1 MSYENV
7 LVEKRDQIGFITL
20 NRPQAMN
27 TFNVPFARELNDA
40 LWEMEQDPEVRVVVI
55 DANGKHFS
63 TGISL
68 DEFKGKTN
76 KEYREFIHLMDEHN
90 HTIAKM
96 KKPVIASVKGY
107 ALANGAGLSFACDL
121 TVAAEDAKFGTT
133 AINVGLIC
141 LGPAAPLARNVGRK
155 KALEMVLTGDI
166 IPAAEAQRLGL
177 VNKVVPP
184 DQLEAA
190 TLELATKLAAKSPL
204 ALQIGKAGHLWDAR
218 CPLPP
223 GPGHAG
229 RHVCGPV
236 QHGRCGGRGQGVSGE
251 EKTGVAGTL
260 TAQRFLRPA
269 GSEIQKGCQ
278 VNNDEPRR
286 GNEKSWIQF
295 LGQLR
300 RERVLYEMDQT
311 PGQAGLYRRP

>member
-1 MSYENV
+1 MSDANV

-40 LWEMEQDPEVRVVVI
+40 LWEMEKDPEVRVVVI

-63 TGISL
+63 AGISL

-76 KEYREFIHLMDEHN
+76 KEYREFIRLMDEHN

-141 LGPAAPLARNVGRK
+141 LGPAAPLARNVGLK

-166 IPAAEAQRLGL
+166 ISAAEAQRLGL
-177 VNKVVPP
+177 VNRVVPP

-204 ALQIGKAGHLWDAR
+204 ALQIGKAGIYGMQNVPYNQALDMLSDRFAALCSTEDAEEGVKAFLEKR
-218 CPLPP
+218 K
-223 GPGHAG
+223 
-229 RHVCGPV
+229 PV
-236 QHGRCGGRGQGVSGE
+236 
-251 EKTGVAGTL
+251 
-260 TAQRFLRPA
+260 
-269 GSEIQKGCQ
+269 
-278 VNNDEPRR
+278 
-286 GNEKSWIQF
+286 W
-295 LGQLR
+295 
-300 RERVLYEMDQT
+300 RER
-311 PGQAGLYRRP
+311 

>member
-1 MSYENV
+1 MSEPNV

-27 TFNVPFARELNDA
+27 TFNIPFARELNDA
-40 LWEMEQDPEVRVVVI
+40 LWDLEKDPEVRVVVI

-68 DEFKGKTN
+68 DEFKGKTS

-141 LGPAAPLARNVGRK
+141 LGPAAPLARNVGLK

-166 IPAAEAQRLGL
+166 ISAAEAQRLGL
-177 VNKVVPP
+177 VNQVVPA
-184 DQLEAA
+184 DKLAEA
-190 TLELATKLAAKSPL
+190 TLELAGKLAAKSPL
-204 ALQIGKAGHLWDAR
+204 ALQAGKSGLYAMQNVTYPQALDLLSDRFAALCCTEDAEE
-218 CPLPP
+218 
-223 GPGHAG
+223 
-229 RHVCGPV
+229 
-236 QHGRCGGRGQGVSGE
+236 GVKAFL
-251 EKTGVAGTL
+251 EK
-260 TAQRFLRPA
+260 RKP
-269 GSEIQKGCQ
+269 E
-278 VNNDEPRR
+278 
-286 GNEKSWIQF
+286 W
-295 LGQLR
+295 
-300 RERVLYEMDQT
+300 RER
-311 PGQAGLYRRP
+311 

>member
-27 TFNVPFARELNDA
+27 TYNVPFARELNDA
-40 LWEMEQDPEVRVVVI
+40 LWEMDRDPEVRVVVI
-55 DANGKHFS
+55 DANGKNFS

-141 LGPAAPLARNVGRK
+141 LGPAAPLVRNVGRK

-166 IPAAEAQRLGL
+166 FPAAEAQRLGL

-190 TLELATKLAAKSPL
+190 TLELATRLAAKSPL
-204 ALQIGKAGHLWDAR
+204 ALQIGKTGIYGVEDVPYHQALDMLGDLFAALCSTEDAEE
-218 CPLPP
+218 
-223 GPGHAG
+223 
-229 RHVCGPV
+229 
-236 QHGRCGGRGQGVSGE
+236 GVKAFI
-251 EKTGVAGTL
+251 EK
-260 TAQRFLRPA
+260 RKP
-269 GSEIQKGCQ
+269 E
-278 VNNDEPRR
+278 
-286 GNEKSWIQF
+286 W
-295 LGQLR
+295 
-300 RERVLYEMDQT
+300 RER
-311 PGQAGLYRRP
+311 

>member
-1 MSYENV
+1 MSDANV
-7 LVEKRDQIGFITL
+7 LVEKREHIGFITL

-27 TFNVPFARELNDA
+27 TFNVPLARELNDA
-40 LWEMEQDPEVRVVVI
+40 LLDMEKDPAVRVVVI

-90 HTIAKM
+90 HTIARM

-141 LGPAAPLARNVGRK
+141 LGPLSPLARNVGRK
-155 KALEMVLTGDI
+155 KAMEMILLGEI
-166 IPAAEAQRLGL
+166 ITAAEAQRLGL

-184 DQLEAA
+184 EQLEEA
-190 TLELATKLAAKSPL
+190 TLELANKLAAKSPL
-204 ALQIGKAGHLWDAR
+204 ALQMGKAGVYGAQDMPYHEGLDMLGDMFAALCSTEDAEE
-218 CPLPP
+218 
-223 GPGHAG
+223 
-229 RHVCGPV
+229 
-236 QHGRCGGRGQGVSGE
+236 GVKAFL
-251 EKTGVAGTL
+251 EK
-260 TAQRFLRPA
+260 RKP
-269 GSEIQKGCQ
+269 EWK
-278 VNNDEPRR
+278 
-286 GNEKSWIQF
+286 
-295 LGQLR
+295 
-300 RERVLYEMDQT
+300 ER
-311 PGQAGLYRRP
+311 